1 MSDSSKGASDGVI
14 SAPETPCGELICQRL
29 AWPKDQFVERAF
41 WRCLPKFAVPF
52 AAILWP
58 WRNRIFARDFEA
70 LRDVA
75 TATTTLEINF
85 AANSL
90 RHDPRYSPS
99 FIRDS
104 LGIRVSGRR
113 LNALVQT
120 VRPRTSGTRGSHGV
134 GYHLSR

>member
-1 MSDSSKGASDGVI
+1 MGDSQTGSSVGPGNA
-14 SAPETPCGELICQRL
+14 AETPCGELICQRFG
-29 AWPKDQFVERAF
+29 WPKDQFLERAF
-41 WRCLPKFAVPF
+41 WRCLPKPAIPF

-58 WRNRIFARDFEA
+58 WRARIFARDFEA

-75 TATTTLEINF
+75 AATTTLEINF

-90 RHDPRYSPS
+90 RHDPRYNPS

-113 LNALVQT
+113 LNALVNSARSRNQGAR
-120 VRPRTSGTRGSHGV
+120 RPERGSF
-134 GYHLSR
+134 HLSR

>member
-1 MSDSSKGASDGVI
+1 MSDPQTGSSESVSSTA
-14 SAPETPCGELICQRL
+14 ETPCGELICQRFG
-29 AWPKDQFVERAF
+29 WPKEQFLEKAF

-58 WRNRIFARDFEA
+58 WRTRVFARDFEA

-75 TATTTLEINF
+75 AATTTLEINF

-90 RHDPRYSPS
+90 RHDPRFNPS

-113 LNALVQT
+113 LNALVQS
-120 VRPRTSGTRGSHGV
+120 VRSKSTGVRRSEVGS
-134 GYHLSR
+134 YNLSR